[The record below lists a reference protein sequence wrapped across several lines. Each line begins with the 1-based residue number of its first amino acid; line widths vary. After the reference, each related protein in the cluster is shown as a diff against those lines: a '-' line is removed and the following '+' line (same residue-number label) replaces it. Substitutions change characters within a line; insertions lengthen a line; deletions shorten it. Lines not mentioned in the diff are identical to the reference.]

1 MDTSE
6 NGGAHIVVAGL
17 SLHLRPSVGPP
28 GADAE
33 AGAPHH
39 KEGLPWGLLQRG
51 KVRAQPRSSRGHGP
65 PPAQAVIHVSH
76 KPPVTSWLVV
86 FLPVQY
92 RSGAANTESSDSQLH
107 SLVGVKKNPS
117 CSFHIFYLFLGNW
130 KTIFIREKFVSMT
143 IKVSARGKC
152 HISRK

>member
-1 MDTSE
+1 MPMQRLEPPIIRRDSL
-6 NGGAHIVVAGL
+6 GVCCSGARYG
-17 SLHLRPSVGPP
+17 
-28 GADAE
+28 
-33 AGAPHH
+33 
-39 KEGLPWGLLQRG
+39 
-51 KVRAQPRSSRGHGP
+51 AQPRSSRGHGP

-107 SLVGVKKNPS
+107 SLVGVKKTPS